1 MEVPPPRPLR
11 RCSRCGREGRNAFRR
26 IVPGMDVWLCTH
38 EETCVTRM
46 RHRHRNGGGRP
57 AADDDGLLAGFD
69 AGERPICVIGS
80 DPAGV
85 DELAAMLEA
94 LSAAD
99 VDRLDLSPR
108 SLMRLGRRD
117 WALVVADLRAT
128 DPLALVNDL
137 TRRLVPVRRQQVPVV
152 VVRDDGDLRP
162 SLETLLLLAATATI
176 VRPIHPVT
184 LLDALSGRSG
194 AMSGIGA

>member
-1 MEVPPPRPLR
+1 
-11 RCSRCGREGRNAFRR
+11 
-26 IVPGMDVWLCTH
+26 MDVWLCTH

-46 RHRHRNGGGRP
+46 RHRHRNGGRSVQDG
-57 AADDDGLLAGFD
+57 DGLLAGFD

-80 DPAGV
+80 DRRAV

-99 VDRLDLSPR
+99 VERLDLSPR

-117 WALVVADLRAT
+117 WALVVGDLRPT

-137 TRRLVPVRRQQVPVV
+137 TRRLAPVRRQQVPVI
-152 VVRDDGDLRP
+152 VVRDAGDLRP
-162 SLETLLLLAATATI
+162 SLETLLMLAATASI

-184 LLDALSGRSG
+184 LLDALAGRTETM
-194 AMSGIGA
+194 AGIGA